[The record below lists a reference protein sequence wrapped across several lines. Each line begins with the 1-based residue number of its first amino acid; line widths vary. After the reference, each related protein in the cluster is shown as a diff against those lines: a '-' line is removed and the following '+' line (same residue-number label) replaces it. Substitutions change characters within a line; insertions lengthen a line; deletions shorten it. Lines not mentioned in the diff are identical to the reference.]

1 MKLLSITL
9 FIVCVFSSANA
20 QLRTSTVEKLPL
32 EPSHQW
38 NQPQFSPDGKYIYFT
53 TLDFNG
59 IWEYSLELKNS
70 RIITADA
77 QSGFGFALSKDG
89 KQISY
94 RRSMND
100 ESTKERLQE
109 LVLLDLV
116 TGASRIAASGSDVS
130 IPTFVQNELTF
141 TAGKKLELPSRA
153 VSVESIILGI
163 ENTKIA
169 LSRNG
174 KKVLL
179 DPLGDG
185 SYVWPS
191 MSPDGRKLLAYDMEK
206 GTLVCDVNGNN
217 VLLLGRLD
225 APTWTRDG
233 KWIVY
238 MDDKDDGHN
247 ITSSEIWAS
256 SQDGSEKVQLTT
268 TGRVLEMYPSC
279 SPTENKIVCSSL
291 GGELYV
297 ISYTEVPR

>member
-1 MKLLSITL
+1 MKLLRITL
-9 FIVCVFSSANA
+9 FILCVFSSVDA
-20 QLRTSTVEKLPL
+20 QLRTSIVEKLPL
-32 EPSHQW
+32 ESSHQW
-38 NQPQFSPDGKYIYFT
+38 NQPQFSSNGKYIYFT

-59 IWEYSLELKNS
+59 IWEYSIESKNS
-70 RIITADA
+70 RTITADA

-94 RRSMND
+94 RRSMTD
-100 ESTKERLQE
+100 ERTRERLQE
-109 LVLLDLV
+109 LILLDLK
-116 TGASRIAASGSDVS
+116 TGASTIAASGSEVS
-130 IPTFVQNELTF
+130 TPTFGQNELMY
-141 TAGKKLELPSRA
+141 TAGRKFELPSRA
-153 VSVESIILGI
+153 ASVESIILGI

-179 DPLGDG
+179 DPLGNG

-191 MSPDGRKLLAYDMEK
+191 LSPDGRTLVAYDMEK
-206 GTLVCDVNGNN
+206 GTFVCDVDGKN

-247 ITSSEIWAS
+247 FTSSEIWAI
-256 SQDGSEKVQLTT
+256 SQDGRQKVQLTAT
-268 TGRVLEMYPSC
+268 DRVLEMYPSS
-279 SPTENKIVCSSL
+279 SPAENKIVCSSL
-291 GGELYV
+291 SGELYV

>member
-1 MKLLSITL
+1 MKLLRITL
-9 FIVCVFSSANA
+9 FTLCVFSSANA
-20 QLRTSTVEKLPL
+20 QLRTSAIEKLPL

-70 RIITADA
+70 RAITTDA
-77 QSGFGFALSKDG
+77 QSGFGFAISKDG
-89 KQISY
+89 KRISY

-100 ESTKERLQE
+100 ERTRERLQE
-109 LVLLDLV
+109 LVLLDLA
-116 TGASRIAASGSDVS
+116 TGASTIAASGNEVS
-130 IPTFVQNELTF
+130 TPKFVENEVAYTVGRKF
-141 TAGKKLELPSRA
+141 AMPSRA
-153 VSVESIILGI
+153 TSVESIILGI

-179 DPLGDG
+179 DPLSNG

-191 MSPDGRKLLAYDMEK
+191 LSPDGQKILAYDMTK
-206 GTLVCDVNGNN
+206 GTFVCDVNGTN

-225 APTWTRDG
+225 APIWTRDG
-233 KWIVY
+233 KWIIY

-247 ITSSEIWAS
+247 INSSDIWAIS
-256 SQDGSEKVQLTT
+256 ADGKQKVQLTAT
-268 TGRVLEMYPSC
+268 DQVLEMYPSC
-279 SPTENKIVCSSL
+279 SPAENKIACSSL

>member
-9 FIVCVFSSANA
+9 FIACAFSSANA
-20 QLRTSTVEKLPL
+20 QLRASTIEKLPL
-32 EPSHQW
+32 DPSHQW
-38 NQPQFSPDGKYIYFT
+38 NQPQFSPDGRYIYFT

-59 IWEYSLELKNS
+59 IWEYSIESKNS
-70 RIITADA
+70 RVITADA
-77 QSGFGFALSKDG
+77 HSGFGFALSKDG
-89 KQISY
+89 KQIAY

-100 ESTKERLQE
+100 GRTRERTQE
-109 LVLLDLV
+109 LVLLDLS
-116 TGASRIAASGSDVS
+116 TGASRIAASGGEVS
-130 IPTFVQNELTF
+130 TPTFVQNELTY
-141 TAGKKLELPSRA
+141 TAGGKLELPSRTA
-153 VSVESIILGI
+153 SVESILLGI

-169 LSRNG
+169 MSRSG

-179 DPLGDG
+179 DPLGNG

-191 MSPDGRKLLAYDMEK
+191 LSPDDEKVLAYDMGK
-206 GTLVCDVNGNN
+206 GTFVCDVDGKN

-268 TGRVLEMYPSC
+268 TDRVLEMYPSC

>member
-1 MKLLSITL
+1 MKLLRITL
-9 FIVCVFSSANA
+9 IIMCVFSSANA
-20 QLRTSTVEKLPL
+20 QLRTSTIEKLPL

-59 IWEYSLELKNS
+59 IWEYSIESKNS

-77 QSGFGFALSKDG
+77 QSGFGFAISKDG
-89 KQISY
+89 TRISY

-100 ESTKERLQE
+100 ERTRERLQE
-109 LVLLDLV
+109 LVLLELA
-116 TGASRIAASGSDVS
+116 TGASTIAASGSEVS
-130 IPTFVQNELTF
+130 TPTFVENEVAY
-141 TAGKKLELPSRA
+141 TAGRKFAMPSRA
-153 VSVESIILGI
+153 ASVESIILGI

-174 KKVLL
+174 KNVLL
-179 DPLGDG
+179 DPLGNG

-191 MSPDGRKLLAYDMEK
+191 LSPDGQKILAYDMTK
-206 GTLVCDVNGNN
+206 GTFVCDADGKN

-225 APTWTRDG
+225 APIWTRDG

-238 MDDKDDGHN
+238 MDDKDDGRN
-247 ITSSEIWAS
+247 ITSSDIWAIS
-256 SQDGSEKVQLTT
+256 ADGKQKVQLTAT
-268 TGRVLEMYPSC
+268 DQVLEMYPTC

>member
-1 MKLLSITL
+1 MKLLRITL
-9 FIVCVFSSANA
+9 FILCVFSSANA
-20 QLRTSTVEKLPL
+20 QLRTSTIEKLPL

-59 IWEYSLELKNS
+59 IWEYSLESKNS
-70 RIITADA
+70 RAVTADA
-77 QSGFGFALSKDG
+77 HSGFGFAVSKNG

-100 ESTKERLQE
+100 ERTRERLQE
-109 LVLLDLV
+109 LVLLDLA
-116 TGASRIAASGSDVS
+116 TGASTVAAAGSEVS
-130 IPTFVQNELTF
+130 TPAFVQNELTY
-141 TAGKKLELPSRA
+141 TTGKNFKLPSRA
-153 VSVESIILGI
+153 ASVGSIILGI

-179 DPLGDG
+179 DPLGNG

-191 MSPDGRKLLAYDMEK
+191 LSPDGQKVLAYDMEK
-206 GTLVCDVNGNN
+206 GTFVCDVNGNN

-233 KWIVY
+233 KWIIY

-247 ITSSEIWAS
+247 IASSEIRAI
-256 SQDGSEKVQLTT
+256 SQDGRQKVQLTAT
-268 TGRVLEMYPSC
+268 DQVLEMYPSC
-279 SPTENKIVCSSL
+279 SSAENKIVCSSL
-291 GGELYV
+291 GGDLYV
-297 ISYTEVPR
+297 ISYAEVPR